1 MSVSDKIYKE
11 AELHRMNFK
20 EIDDVYKK
28 SNAFVKDNFVLSGE
42 PQLKITEQNLKNLIP
57 IRAEKFAEL
66 RAQMADKDSTA
77 EKIGAIGRGG
87 MEAIA
92 GTVGTAFDISQSI
105 ANTIGID
112 KGDALLGSKNLSKGL
127 QSFGLGFYE
136 PQPSRLLQDIDQDP
150 ATLGDMPPS
159 TRPYAVGGEAFMTS
173 AEFLLPISLAARG
186 KQIANIRKTP
196 SMYKNKAQMIADDI
210 VNQVVDNPNMYYGLE
225 GSIAGL
231 SAYGEG
237 LAEALKPGDP
247 NARLAGAL
255 SPIAITSLP
264 MLSNAAMQG
273 LNYFSKGSLEAF
285 GKKLN
290 QFVSTK
296 LQGEKGTKKIA
307 ADIINTSI
315 QKEGGDPLALARAM
329 GKQKNLPSDLS
340 AGQITKDPILLGIEG
355 ALIKQSKGELDET
368 LRKQTLKQMQ
378 EMDEIYRNVIG
389 LKDVDLDTINLV
401 VKARREMLNY
411 ATNAFLQRQEHKL
424 LKLSKVSQNFG
435 KPEFVAEKGQKVKSV
450 LKETQDA
457 LAKTEK
463 QAWQDVPRNLNA
475 TTYETIAAIQKQIDP
490 DELGFELFERIKLPS
505 AINKLREVQNIGEG
519 FDVAKVP
526 LLSTGDLL
534 DAKSVLGDQYR
545 ALAISNNPDAPKLM
559 RAIQGLRAGIYNDL
573 NKLKGFDQQLKLAN
587 QSTINEYNFYDI
599 PIIRDLTKKT
609 RQGATFKEP
618 DVVLEQKLLS
628 SPSTQSRFHS
638 FNDIFRAASFDDMTA
653 GKISDPLAKF
663 YYAAANASASAS
675 GEINPQTL
683 SNFINKNQDGLK
695 KLGIYDVLQDENNQ
709 VVLYKALQKQAKN
722 LIQNQNNGMVGKMFN
737 VADVSDITND
747 ILFNN
752 RGMQTQRGLNLQKA
766 FNVVRNKKVKGV
778 DTQKATEAFEQSVI
792 ESIIAKAQKN
802 YTQGQ
807 GDNSIS
813 GTILDSDRLN
823 EILNKK
829 INGKTLRQDLLRTK
843 VLSEDQVNALS
854 DLSKKAK
861 EFENLLNVRSGKE
874 TALTEEQREL
884 LDKALSEDMVL
895 DTLGRLAGA
904 SLASFSVFGG
914 AIGHD
919 LIVAHIGSR
928 LGRSIVSKMPNLK
941 IQKMLVKAVQDP
953 SLMKELLEQSGKQE
967 VKTLKRKRD
976 LQLLAKLQ
984 FNDIIDYR
992 EAYEIEGRDSNN
1004 EKLFAR
1010 IDESLK
1016 EGNTPIKI
1024 MEAYEKASRQP
1035 KFNVGSYKLDTIQA
1049 YLDLSDAD
1057 RMKALRNITPINKKI
1072 LKRTGR
1078 FR

>member
-11 AELHRMNFK
+11 AELLRMNFK
-20 EIDDVYKK
+20 EIDDVYKE
-28 SNAFVKDNFVLSGE
+28 SNAFVKENFVLSGE

-66 RAQMADKDSTA
+66 NAQIVDKDSTA
-77 EKIGAIGRGG
+77 EKIGAIGRSG
-87 MEAIA
+87 METLAS
-92 GTVGTAFDISQSI
+92 TVGTAFDISQSI

-112 KGDALLGSKNLSKGL
+112 KGDAMLGSKNLSKGL
-127 QSFGLGFYE
+127 QAVNLGFYE
-136 PQPSRLLQDIDQDP
+136 AQPSRLLQDIDQDP

-186 KQIANIRKTP
+186 KQIAGIRKTP

-210 VNQVVDNPNMYYGLE
+210 VNQVVDNPRMYYGLE

-237 LAEALKPGDP
+237 LAEALRPGDP

-273 LNYFSKGSLEAF
+273 LNYFSRGSLEAF

-290 QFVSTK
+290 HFVSTK

-307 ADIINTSI
+307 ADIINTSL
-315 QKEGGDPLALARAM
+315 QKEGGDPLALARQM
-329 GKQKNLPSDLS
+329 GKQKDLPSDLS
-340 AGQITKDPILLGIEG
+340 AGQITKDPLLLGIEG

-368 LRKQTLKQMQ
+368 LRKQTEKQMQ
-378 EMDEIYRNVIG
+378 EIDEIYRNVIG
-389 LKDVDLDTINLV
+389 LKDADPDTVNLV
-401 VKARREMLNY
+401 VNARREMLNFS
-411 ATNAFLQRQEHKL
+411 TNAFLRRQEHKL
-424 LKLSKVSQNFG
+424 LKQTKISQKIG
-435 KPEFVAEKGQKVKSV
+435 KPEFVAENAQKVKSI

-463 QAWQDVPRNLNA
+463 QAWQNVPRNLNA
-475 TTYETIAAIQKQIDP
+475 TAYETIASIQKQIDP

-505 AINKLREVQNIGEG
+505 SINKLREVQNIGEG
-519 FDVAKVP
+519 FDMAKVP

-545 ALAISNNPDAPKLM
+545 ALAISDNPDAGKLM
-559 RAIQGLRAGIYNDL
+559 RAIQELRAGIYNDL
-573 NKLKGFDQQLKLAN
+573 NKVKGFEKQLKLAN
-587 QSTINEYNFYDI
+587 QATTNEYNFYDI

-618 DVVLEQKLLS
+618 DIVLEQKLLS

-638 FNDIFRAASFDDMTA
+638 FNDLFRAASFDDMTA
-653 GKISDPLAKF
+653 GKIADPLAKF
-663 YYAAANASASAS
+663 YYAAANASAMAS
-675 GEINPQTL
+675 GEINPKTL
-683 SNFINKNQDGLK
+683 NNFINKNQDGLR
-695 KLGIYDVLQDENNQ
+695 KLGLYDVLQDQENQ

-722 LIQNQNNGMVGKMFN
+722 LIQNQDNGMVGKMFN
-737 VADVSDITND
+737 VADVSDITD
-747 ILFNN
+747 SILFK
-752 RGMQTQRGLNLQKA
+752 GMEAQRGQNLQKA
-766 FNVVRNKKVKGV
+766 FNVVRNKKVQGI
-778 DTQKATEAFEQSVI
+778 DTQKATEAFQQSVI

-807 GDNSIS
+807 GDNAVS
-813 GTILDSDRLN
+813 GLILDSDKLN

-874 TALTEEQREL
+874 TALTEQQREL
-884 LDKALSEDMVL
+884 LDKALSEDMML
-895 DTLGRLAGA
+895 DTMGRLAGA

-919 LIVAHIGSR
+919 LIVAHIGSK
-928 LGRSIVSKMPNLK
+928 LGRSIISKMPNLK

-967 VKTLKRKRD
+967 VKSLKRNRD

-984 FNDIIDYR
+984 LNDIIDYR

-1004 EKLFAR
+1004 KKLFAR

-1024 MEAYEKASRQP
+1024 MEAFEKASRQP
-1035 KFNVGSYKLDTIQA
+1035 KFNVGSYKLDTIQG
-1049 YLDLSDAD
+1049 YLNLSDAD
-1057 RMKALRNITPINKKI
+1057 RMKALRNIAPVNKKI